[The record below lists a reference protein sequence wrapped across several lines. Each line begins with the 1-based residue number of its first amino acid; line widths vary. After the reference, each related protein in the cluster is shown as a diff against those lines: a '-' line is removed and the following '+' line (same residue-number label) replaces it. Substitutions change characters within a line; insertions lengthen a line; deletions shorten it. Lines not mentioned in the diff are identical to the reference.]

1 MNHDEMKKLKRDEE
15 AETRMLT
22 ALSAVSHEMKNLLT
36 LILGNSRLLEQEHPA
51 LLSDGHWKSIR
62 SDLLHLKALLT
73 DLSAFRKMEAGPS
86 RFQLFDLSAL
96 LRDTCRS
103 CEGWFDGI
111 HRRLILSCPEQAA
124 VLFGDRLR
132 IREAVVNLIKNGL
145 EALDAEGT
153 VSVRLRQENGWLVIE
168 VKDTG
173 RGLDRHELENVLRP
187 FYTTKEE
194 GTGLGLPIAE
204 AAARAHGGSLS
215 LSSEAGKG
223 TAALLSL
230 PLLPGSDEQKP
241 HKEA

>member
-1 MNHDEMKKLKRDEE
+1 M
-15 AETRMLT
+15 A
-22 ALSAVSHEMKNLLT
+22 
-36 LILGNSRLLEQEHPA
+36 
-51 LLSDGHWKSIR
+51 
-62 SDLLHLKALLT
+62 
-73 DLSAFRKMEAGPS
+73 
-86 RFQLFDLSAL
+86 
-96 LRDTCRS
+96 
-103 CEGWFDGI
+103 
-111 HRRLILSCPEQAA
+111 
-124 VLFGDRLR
+124 
-132 IREAVVNLIKNGL
+132 
-145 EALDAEGT
+145 
-153 VSVRLRQENGWLVIE
+153 VSVRRSVVIWYTVWMIVLILIVMAVVLSGGWYIADRQAGRILARMVDDAADEVEFDDGRIEVDDDAVLRGNGVFIGVYGSNGQRIAGYIPEDSPFPDFSDGTMRQENGWLVIE

-194 GTGLGLPIAE
+194 GTGLGLPIAD

>member
-1 MNHDEMKKLKRDEE
+1 M
-15 AETRMLT
+15 
-22 ALSAVSHEMKNLLT
+22 
-36 LILGNSRLLEQEHPA
+36 
-51 LLSDGHWKSIR
+51 
-62 SDLLHLKALLT
+62 
-73 DLSAFRKMEAGPS
+73 
-86 RFQLFDLSAL
+86 
-96 LRDTCRS
+96 
-103 CEGWFDGI
+103 
-111 HRRLILSCPEQAA
+111 
-124 VLFGDRLR
+124 LFGDRLR

-153 VSVRLRQENGWLVIE
+153 VSVRLRQENGRLVIE